1 MLHNMPGC
9 WKARGAVLPSLRRHA
24 VRFQAHAARL
34 TAHAAVEQQHQGPQ
48 QEQQQLISYITRNG
62 GLVQHVELQG
72 RELRATK
79 ALEPGSLCATVP
91 RCCQLR
97 WDDAHMDP
105 RLLALFQK
113 IPRGQ
118 DDAGSGA
125 WQFKQALILLWHQVR
140 GTDSPLEPH
149 LRLLPGRC
157 PGVALPGVGMLL
169 HPDAVQELQYA
180 PLQEDVLN
188 HKYWREEWW
197 RQELAALAGSAQD
210 PFNGLPITAAM
221 FGQAVAVTIS
231 RSFGLRRAGSHSMPA
246 LLDMLD
252 HAFDANCEI
261 SSDLPSGAISLHTTK
276 QVQPGEAL
284 RLTYGP
290 HPNTELLLSYGFVVS
305 DNPHD
310 VYEWDFDYKVLADIV
325 NTLCGEGW
333 VPLPLPQWK
342 RELLLGLGLGFSAS
356 EVEEEGTPQGL
367 DTQAVADAVAGQ
379 RVKLGGSSPAAVEP
393 RLLAAVRLL
402 LLQDGEAAS
411 IQAAVQARAAQGSLG
426 DWAAPLARQHEVGVM
441 KALQAL
447 VSALYQA
454 FPTTIQEDRLL
465 LKQLEPAASPAQPTP
480 WPSTFPPSSSPAS
493 TQQSTASNSSSGSGD
508 DSSGCGSSGSGS
520 GEGRDSS
527 GGRLSSDHAHPAE
540 RMYHQPG
547 PQPGPQPGQQQ
558 DALGA
563 SGRPGVPGVSQQP
576 GQQLGAAE
584 EGLELNLVE
593 SLRLAVSFRLQLK
606 LALERCLIRL
616 RERRLGLEV

>member
-1 MLHNMPGC
+1 MLAC
-9 WKARGAVLPSLRRHA
+9 ALQCTLQV
-24 VRFQAHAARL
+24 V
-34 TAHAAVEQQHQGPQ
+34 QQHQGPQ

-79 ALEPGSLCATVP
+79 A
-91 RCCQLR
+91 
-97 WDDAHMDP
+97 
-105 RLLALFQK
+105 RL
-113 IPRGQ
+113 
-118 DDAGSGA
+118 
-125 WQFKQALILLWHQVR
+125 WLLWHQVR
-140 GTDSPLEPH
+140 GTESPLEPH

-169 HPDAVQELQYA
+169 HPDALQELQYA

-197 RQELAALAGSAQD
+197 RQELAALAGSAHD

-246 LLDMLD
+246 LIDMLD
-252 HAFDANCEI
+252 HAFHANCEI

-276 QVQPGEAL
+276 QVQPGEVL

-441 KALQAL
+441 KAMQAL

-465 LKQLEPAASPAQPTP
+465 LKQLEPAGSPAPPTP
-480 WPSTFPPSSSPAS
+480 WPPTSHPSSSPAS
-493 TQQSTASNSSSGSGD
+493 TQQSPASNSSSGSGD

-527 GGRLSSDHAHPAE
+527 GGRLSSDHAPPAE
-540 RMYHQPG
+540 RIYY
-547 PQPGPQPGQQQ
+547 QPGPQPGQQQ

-563 SGRPGVPGVSQQP
+563 SGRPGGPGVSQQP

-584 EGLELNLVE
+584 EGLELSLVE

-616 RERRLGLEV
+616 RERRLGTIPELAVPAGAPPQQQQQLAAASTSRKREAPAANKSRAAKQGATNSSVAKRARAARLAWGEFA